1 MNDYELLNQLK
12 KKLTISNFSDY
23 IKLFVKIVN
32 SEPDIVEELENSN
45 ETIQFI
51 TWSKNTGKPPSG
63 EPIFNFWIKL
73 ENSMMYYG
81 YGDIESPDVQLTIS
95 ESNLLK
101 LFRGKLDSPSAAVQN
116 KIKVIGSM
124 FYLFT
129 LQNIIDL
136 MMQILESN

>member
-1 MNDYELLNQLK
+1 MLNQLK
-12 KKLTISNFSDY
+12 KKLTISNFDNY
-23 IKLFVKIVN
+23 LKLFVKIVN

-45 ETIQFI
+45 QAIQFI
-51 TWSKNTGKPPSG
+51 TWSKNYGKPPSG
-63 EPIFNFWIKL
+63 KQIFNFWIKV

-81 YGDIESPDVQLTIS
+81 HGDIESPDVQLTIS
-95 ESNLLK
+95 ESTLLK
-101 LFRGKLDSPSAAVQN
+101 LFRGKLDAPSASVQN

-136 MMQILESN
+136 MMEILESN